1 MTTHDPAPAPEVARG
16 HLTDEELRA
25 IRERAEKATPGPF
38 IWEYDREREK
48 AIALSNGPK
57 DVLLATGDHDS
68 AWLEVGDAD
77 SLLFMVAQAD
87 ILRLCAEVESL
98 RLALDRAQGERDRM
112 ALALRLIM
120 AEARNRGGDP
130 LVLRWANLAE
140 AALSP
145 TEAPRDGTEG

>member
-16 HLTDEELRA
+16 
-25 IRERAEKATPGPF
+25 EKYSHEP
-38 IWEYDREREK
+38 
-48 AIALSNGPK
+48 SM
-57 DVLLATGDHDS
+57 S
-68 AWLEVGDAD
+68 AD
-77 SLLFMVAQAD
+77 SSGMTWCKHCELGYWLNSDSEYPAP
-87 ILRLCAEVESL
+87 L

-130 LVLRWANLAE
+130 QVLRWANLAE

-145 TEAPRDGTEG
+145 TEAP

>member
-16 HLTDEELRA
+16 EKLLH
-25 IRERAEKATPGPF
+25 ERDP
-38 IWEYDREREK
+38 
-48 AIALSNGPK
+48 NG
-57 DVLLATGDHDS
+57 DCRLCGT
-68 AWLEVGDAD
+68 W
-77 SLLFMVAQAD
+77 LLFRAVPNQECP
-87 ILRLCAEVESL
+87 RLL

-145 TEAPRDGTEG
+145 TEAP